1 MARYHVKKDG
11 TPGICHAQ
19 PGKCPLG
26 GEGQHFKTIDEA
38 QEYADKEHL
47 NTFTDD
53 TKEENDFSTI
63 SSTEADKIEDYGN
76 QIIDGDVKPDKNSK
90 FIKNH
95 KELVNASAFYA
106 YKDLD
111 SDVKESD
118 WANDDTIKEETA
130 SDSGFNPEDADNL
143 TINFMLNDNMS
154 TKEKQDYMSNYIDR
168 LKENDPDLKGHNP
181 SNDEVFAE
189 VARTVKSGEFYS
201 TLDENSDKFK
211 VSFSF
216 DENPNDYYYDERSEE
231 ENEYYSHLL

>member
-1 MARYHVKKDG
+1 
-11 TPGICHAQ
+11 
-19 PGKCPLG
+19 
-26 GEGQHFKTIDEA
+26 
-38 QEYADKEHL
+38 
-47 NTFTDD
+47 
-53 TKEENDFSTI
+53 
-63 SSTEADKIEDYGN
+63 
-76 QIIDGDVKPDKNSK
+76 
-90 FIKNH
+90 
-95 KELVNASAFYA
+95 
-106 YKDLD
+106 
-111 SDVKESD
+111 
-118 WANDDTIKEETA
+118 
-130 SDSGFNPEDADNL
+130 
-143 TINFMLNDNMS
+143 MS